1 MAACR
6 GALVLSG
13 SCRQFGGAPGI
24 GREPRPSAGCA
35 GPAPPAEWAEAGA
48 LMARTVGRR
57 PDDAL
62 VAEVH
67 RRTGGNPFFV
77 EQAARLW
84 QSGGPVEAIAP
95 GVRDAVQQRLSLLP
109 EAAVPGRRFHRR
121 LPAAVTAEPVSGVDR
136 PAGEVTVLAAARP
149 GTNAT
154 PCPASSR

>member
-1 MAACR
+1 
-6 GALVLSG
+6 
-13 SCRQFGGAPGI
+13 
-24 GREPRPSAGCA
+24 
-35 GPAPPAEWAEAGA
+35 
-48 LMARTVGRR
+48 MARTVGRR

-109 EAAVPGRRFHRR
+109 EAVVRLLTVAAVLGREFHRR

-154 PCPASSR
+154 SCLASSRWGRSTRGSRRPVPRLRRSFLGRWRLGRCH

>member
-1 MAACR
+1 
-6 GALVLSG
+6 
-13 SCRQFGGAPGI
+13 
-24 GREPRPSAGCA
+24 
-35 GPAPPAEWAEAGA
+35 
-48 LMARTVGRR
+48 MARTVGRR

>member
-1 MAACR
+1 
-6 GALVLSG
+6 
-13 SCRQFGGAPGI
+13 
-24 GREPRPSAGCA
+24 
-35 GPAPPAEWAEAGA
+35 
-48 LMARTVGRR
+48 MARTVGRR

-95 GVRDAVQQRLSLLP
+95 GVRDAVQQRLSPLP
-109 EAAVPGRRFHRR
+109 EAAVPGREFHRR

-154 PCPASSR
+154 SCLASSRWGRSTRGSRRPVPRLRRSFLGRWRLGRCH